1 MQIEA
6 ADIVVNISPQK
17 LVDAIND
24 AKKSARIVKLTYVS
38 DADEGIVRMKRG
50 QSFTYKK
57 AGKTV
62 TDQDTL
68 SRIRNLV
75 IPPAW
80 QNVWICSLQN
90 GHLQCTGIDLMGRKQ
105 YRYHP
110 LWNALRKE
118 TKFYRLLQFGQA
130 LKSIRKTLSRHL
142 SGSDLNRQKV
152 LAAAVS
158 VMDKTGIRV
167 GNNVYEKLYGS
178 FGLSTLKN
186 QHIKISGNKVQFSF
200 RGKKGVYQNISLK
213 SARLAKIIRQ
223 CKEIPGKELFQYL
236 DDSGNRHSIGSGD
249 VNDYIKE
256 ISGGEFTSKDFRT
269 WTGTVDC
276 IGQFAKI
283 GRFETQAEMKRNM
296 VAAIDCVAANLGN
309 TRSVCKSHYIHPL
322 VLAMYEDS
330 RLLSYIQAPALN
342 RDNDDPA
349 PLEAVLLKILKKEKM
364 TVK

>member
-17 LVDAIND
+17 LADAIND

-38 DADEGIVRMKRG
+38 DTDEGIVRVKRG
-50 QSFTYKK
+50 KSFTYKK
-57 AGKTV
+57 GGKTV
-62 TDQDTL
+62 ADQQTL
-68 SRIRNLV
+68 SRIRTLV

-80 QNVWICSLQN
+80 QNVWICSLHN
-90 GHLQCTGIDLMGRKQ
+90 GHLQCTGTDLMGRKQ

-130 LKSIRKTLSRHL
+130 LKSIRKKLSQHL
-142 SGSDLNRQKV
+142 SGRELSRQKV
-152 LAAAVS
+152 LAAVVS

-178 FGLSTLKN
+178 FGLSTLKD
-186 QHIKISGNKVQFSF
+186 QHIKINGDKVQFSF
-200 RGKKGVYQNISLK
+200 RGKKGVYQDISLK

-236 DDSGNRHSIGSGD
+236 DESGNRHSINSGD

-276 IGQFAKI
+276 IGQLAKI
-283 GRFETQAEMKRNM
+283 GSFKTSTEMKRNM

-322 VLAMYEDS
+322 VLAMYEDA
-330 RLLSYIQAPALN
+330 RLLNYIQTPMPARSN
-342 RDNDDPA
+342 KDSA
-349 PLEAVLLKILKKEKM
+349 PLEAVLLKILRREKM